1 MPVLVIVFFGMF
13 TLIMFSIILQ
23 AIFGD
28 SEEARSMRDSECHTL
43 GWIWLAIFASGVWW
57 GIASITSEYKPTDIE
72 VNQYTG
78 AFERQDNVYIWID
91 KHCKD
96 ITTET
101 PRKAK
106 MEDITVTITK
116 SSGWKYWL
124 HDKSTELKVTVKGK
138 E

>member
-1 MPVLVIVFFGMF
+1 MCGGALLLLHLNINQQILK
-13 TLIMFSIILQ
+13 LINIQEHL
-23 AIFGD
+23 
-28 SEEARSMRDSECHTL
+28 
-43 GWIWLAIFASGVWW
+43 
-57 GIASITSEYKPTDIE
+57 K
-72 VNQYTG
+72 
-78 AFERQDNVYIWID
+78 DNVYIWID